1 MNNRCRVDLP
11 KLMELVEEARWDRR
25 MSWAEVAEEIGF
37 ERAYMS
43 KLVNGAVD
51 SPSSDRLLSL
61 LHWLKLTDV
70 ELGRLVQRITVTKE
84 DS

>member
-37 ERAYMS
+37 DRPYMS
-43 KLVNGAVD
+43 RLVNGAID
-51 SPSSDRLLSL
+51 QPSGPVLLSL
-61 LHWLKLTDV
+61 LHWLETDV
-70 ELGRLVQRITVTKE
+70 TRLGGLVQDITLKE